1 MFELFMNICMDLWSW
16 DAEIS
21 YELFT
26 KTLRDCIANLKSHIG
41 EEAHRYLE
49 SVGVIDNTGLTWEE
63 QDRNTQ
69 KEIARYEELL
79 KYLETD
85 SNWTP

>member
-16 DAEIS
+16 DVEIS

-49 SVGVIDNTGLTWEE
+49 RVGVIDNTGLTWEE

-69 KEIARYEELL
+69 KEIERYEELL